1 MKAGDADRRHA
12 AVWFRDARFEAGCEL
27 RPRPGGSPPSAAAS
41 WPPRDIG
48 RSRCPHRGRRP
59 MAPPVTASV
68 WHRPLVS
75 ESAKDELAERQARAA
90 VSLVRLGHSG
100 DVWPLLRHSADP
112 RLRSFIVNWLD
123 PLGADPKQIAAE
135 LDRLDSSR
143 SEQPRAWARVSRPRP
158 RLRREVFDFRC
169 GRRFGQTFGPGEGGA
184 GRPAPKAAMDAILF
198 HPETSTRRALIL
210 ALGTYGT
217 EALSPGEREPVV
229 ARLLDLYEH
238 DPDAGIHGASAWTL
252 RQWKQH
258 QKLETIAARLRG
270 KNRGGRHWYVNS
282 QGQTFAIVEGPVAFR
297 MGSPPNEP
305 GRYGNEPSHQQ
316 VIPRRFAI
324 ADTEVTVE
332 QYQEFAKEN
341 PGADRANNDDRSP
354 DPKGPMNGV
363 SWYHAAA
370 YCNWLSRKEHLPE
383 CYEPNEKGQ
392 YAQGMRIKAD
402 ALKSAGY
409 RLPTEAE
416 WEYAARAGAM
426 TSRHYGLTERLL
438 GQYAWYLGNSKDRA
452 WPVGSL
458 LPNDLGLFDMLGN
471 MYEWCQEPYDKTSQ
485 SD

>member
-1 MKAGDADRRHA
+1 M
-12 AVWFRDARFEAGCEL
+12 
-27 RPRPGGSPPSAAAS
+27 
-41 WPPRDIG
+41 DI
-48 RSRCPHRGRRP
+48 
-59 MAPPVTASV
+59 
-68 WHRPLVS
+68 
-75 ESAKDELAERQARAA
+75 
-90 VSLVRLGHSG
+90 
-100 DVWPLLRHSADP
+100 
-112 RLRSFIVNWLD
+112 
-123 PLGADPKQIAAE
+123 
-135 LDRLDSSR
+135 
-143 SEQPRAWARVSRPRP
+143 
-158 RLRREVFDFRC
+158 
-169 GRRFGQTFGPGEGGA
+169 
-184 GRPAPKAAMDAILF
+184 ILF
-198 HPETSTRRALIL
+198 APETSARRALIL

-217 EALSPGEREPVV
+217 EALSPGERETVA

-258 QKLETIAARLRG
+258 QKLETIAARLSG
-270 KNRGGRHWYVNS
+270 KNRGGRRWYVNS
-282 QGQTFAIVEGPVAFR
+282 QGQTLAIVEGPVAFR

-305 GRYGNEPSHQQ
+305 GRYGNEFPHQQ
-316 VIPRRFAI
+316 VIPRHFAI

-332 QYQEFAKEN
+332 QYREFAKDN
-341 PGADRANNDDRSP
+341 PGADRANNDNRSP

-383 CYEPNEKGQ
+383 CYEPNEQGQ
-392 YAQGMRIKAD
+392 YTQGMRIKAD

-438 GQYAWYLGNSKDRA
+438 GQYAWYLGNSKDQA

-471 MYEWCQEPYDKTSQ
+471 MYEWCQEPYDKTNYKYEYNDKTNYKYEHITETPRLLLGGAFNDPPAFVRSAIR
-485 SD
+485 SRNAPSNRVANFGFRPARTYP

>member
-1 MKAGDADRRHA
+1 M
-12 AVWFRDARFEAGCEL
+12 
-27 RPRPGGSPPSAAAS
+27 S
-41 WPPRDIG
+41 WPSG
-48 RSRCPHRGRRP
+48 RRGRP
-59 MAPPVTASV
+59 LPWSGWAIPAS
-68 WHRPLVS
+68 
-75 ESAKDELAERQARAA
+75 LAALAA
-90 VSLVRLGHSG
+90 Q
-100 DVWPLLRHSADP
+100 PDP
-112 RLRSFIVNWLD
+112 RLRSFIVNWLH
-123 PLGADPKQIAAE
+123 PLGADPKAVVAE
-135 LDRLDSSR
+135 LDRPDSS
-143 SEQPRAWARVSRPRP
+143 PRP
-158 RLRREVFDFRC
+158 AER
-169 GRRFGQTFGPGEGGA
+169 GEGGPSLPREGRRPGA
-184 GRPAPKAAMDAILF
+184 GSSAPAAQAMDAILF
-198 HPETSTRRALIL
+198 HPETSTRGAPIL

-217 EALSPGEREPVV
+217 EALSPGEREPLV

-258 QKLETIAARLRG
+258 EKLETIAARLRG

-282 QGQTFAIVEGPVAFR
+282 QGQTFVIVEGPVAFR
-297 MGSPPNEP
+297 MGSPPDEP
-305 GRYGNEPSHQQ
+305 GRYGNETPHQQ

-341 PGADRANNDDRSP
+341 PGADRAKNDNRSP

-370 YCNWLSRKEHLPE
+370 YCNWLSRKEHLTE

-438 GQYAWYLGNSKDRA
+438 GRYAGIRA
-452 WPVGSL
+452 TARIEPGRSGACCPTTWACSTCWGTCGSGVR
-458 LPNDLGLFDMLGN
+458 N
-471 MYEWCQEPYDKTSQ
+471 PYDKTSQ
-485 SD
+485 QRHIYI